1 MNKKT
6 LLITGA
12 AKGIG
17 AAIAERFASNEYNV
31 CINYNTSE
39 QKACKLKEKLYSL
52 GYNVDI
58 YKADVSKISEVEQM
72 VDFVL
77 NRFGSI
83 DVVINNAGICEY
95 KMFVDVNSKDIQ
107 NMIDV
112 SLIGTF
118 NVTNTVIKKCMLNK
132 KDGVIIN
139 ISSVWGM
146 VGASMEVTYSMVKAG
161 IIGFTKALAKE
172 MGPSNIR
179 VNAITP
185 GVIRTDMIA
194 NLTEDEIKDLEYQI
208 PLGRIGE
215 VDDISGVA
223 LFLASDD
230 AKYIT
235 GQVISPNGGF
245 VI

>member
-17 AAIAERFASNEYNV
+17 AAIAEKFANNKYNV
-31 CINYNTSE
+31 CINYNTSDIE
-39 QKACKLKEKLYSL
+39 AKSLKNRLFDL
-52 GYNVDI
+52 GYNVEI
-58 YKADVSKISEVEQM
+58 YKADISKICEVEQM
-72 VDFVL
+72 VDFTL
-77 NRFGSI
+77 KRFGSI
-83 DVVINNAGICEY
+83 DVLINNAGICQY
-95 KMFVDVNSKDIQ
+95 KLFTDTTNEDIQ
-107 NMIDV
+107 KMLDV

-146 VGASMEVTYSMVKAG
+146 VGASLEVIYSMAKAG

-185 GVIRTDMIA
+185 GVIKTDMIN
-194 NLTEDEIKDLEYQI
+194 NLSNDEILDLQDQI

-215 VDDISGVA
+215 VGDVSGVA

-235 GQVISPNGGF
+235 GQIISPNGGF